1 MKSGAGP
8 ETEFEN
14 GKISESLTAA
24 ENLQEIGT
32 RWSDGIRSESSRN
45 SIARCPAGVPVEKIS
60 KISLVGKLTYGRSW

>member
-32 RWSDGIRSESSRN
+32 RWSDGIRSESESSRN
-45 SIARCPAGVPVEKIS
+45 SIARCPAGVPVPRKFQ
-60 KISLVGKLTYGRSW
+60 KFL